1 MKRISERVAAG
12 ETLLGDGA
20 WGTFLQ
26 RKGLQPGECPDLWS
40 ITHAQDVLEI
50 AQSYVS
56 AGADMIETNSFGAS
70 RLKLEPFGL
79 GGRADEINER
89 AAAISRRAA
98 GQECQVIASMGPTG
112 VILMMGEVPE
122 EAVYDAFREQ
132 ALALERGG
140 ADAACIE
147 TMSALDEAL
156 LAVRAVREST
166 KLEIICTFTFE
177 HTAAEEYRTMMGV
190 EPADMARE
198 MVAAG
203 AHVIGANCGNGIA
216 QMIDIAR
223 EIRQAAPSAPLL
235 VQANAG
241 LPVIE
246 DGQTHYP
253 ESPEDMAARVPELRG
268 AGANIIGGCCGT
280 TPDHI
285 RAIGRALGRSPQR

>member
-1 MKRISERVAAG
+1 MKRISDRVTAG
-12 ETLLGDGA
+12 EKLLGDGA

-40 ITHAQDVLEI
+40 VTHAQDVLEI
-50 AQSYVS
+50 AQSYVD

-79 GGRADEINER
+79 GDRAAEINEQ

-98 GQECQVIASMGPTG
+98 GHDRHVIASVGPTG

-122 EAVYDAFREQ
+122 EAVFDAFREQ

-156 LAVRAVREST
+156 LAIRAVREST
-166 KLEIICTFTFE
+166 KLEIVCTFTFE
-177 HTAAEEYRTMMGV
+177 HTAADEYRTMMGV
-190 EPADMARE
+190 SPADMARE
-198 MVAAG
+198 TLAAG

-216 QMIDIAR
+216 QMIEIAR
-223 EIRQAAPSAPLL
+223 EMRAAAPSAPML

-241 LPVIE
+241 LPIMK
-246 DGQTHYP
+246 DGQTFYP
-253 ESPEDMAARVPELRG
+253 ESPDDMAGRVPALLQ

-285 RAIGRALGRSPQR
+285 RAIGRALGR